1 MNTKKS
7 LDDIF
12 TFKVGVTSEG
22 GKSNIEVS
30 SINTLFLGLNIQ
42 YILEDRNPKSVYVNI
57 CNMYSYPSLW
67 ISSRLHSEHF
77 TLWFVKMPKHIPFLT
92 KNTTIMISKSNY
104 IFPLIEFLHTVFNV
118 LSKSASFFDK

>member
-67 ISSRLHSEHF
+67 ISSRLHSEHI
-77 TLWFVKMPKHIPFLT
+77 TLWFENKPKHPIFGQEYQIFLT
-92 KNTTIMISKSNY
+92 QSNY

>member
-1 MNTKKS
+1 MNCHLTVPKAAKSLIWLHPIFTDAKLRQGSTFTQVDLLSGHLKYRLTNMNTKKS

-42 YILEDRNPKSVYVNI
+42 YILEDRNPKCV
-57 CNMYSYPSLW
+57 
-67 ISSRLHSEHF
+67 
-77 TLWFVKMPKHIPFLT
+77 
-92 KNTTIMISKSNY
+92 
-104 IFPLIEFLHTVFNV
+104 
-118 LSKSASFFDK
+118 

>member
-30 SINTLFLGLNIQ
+30 SINTLSLGLNIQ
-42 YILEDRNPKSVYVNI
+42 YILEDRNPKCVYVFVI
-57 CNMYSYPSLW
+57 CIHILSSESLD
-67 ISSRLHSEHF
+67 SCLHSKHF
-77 TLWFVKMPKHIPFLT
+77 TSVI
-92 KNTTIMISKSNY
+92 
-104 IFPLIEFLHTVFNV
+104 
-118 LSKSASFFDK
+118 